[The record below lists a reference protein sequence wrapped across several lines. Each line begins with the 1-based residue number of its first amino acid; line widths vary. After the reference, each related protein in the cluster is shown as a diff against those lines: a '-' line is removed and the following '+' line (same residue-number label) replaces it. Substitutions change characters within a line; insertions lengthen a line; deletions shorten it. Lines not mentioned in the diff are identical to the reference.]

1 MTPRSVEEGRLEL
14 RLEAPNLLAQGRLGN
29 MEAGSCPSEMQLFG
43 DRDEI
48 A

>member
-1 MTPRSVEEGRLEL
+1 MTPRSVKEGRMEL
-14 RLEAPNLLAQGRLGN
+14 RLEAANLLAQGRLGN